1 MVHRIKAWFKI
12 LKIMMSLTK
21 IREAREFYK
30 GNLVKVLDKEGL
42 FNFLNIPK
50 SLDEIVQYFNYKD
63 VNLVSTTLEA
73 LRKDKI
79 LSVTPDSKFFFK
91 NHKLGRY
98 PEKSRI
104 LSDSLLDIMLQY
116 VDYFPERLRGKFAD
130 FTGGINLFNWDDAL
144 TDSLYEQ
151 MRRSAFSYVNATKYE
166 GTFLEIGTGAGY
178 STAAIFNYYLKAKK
192 FYPETKMKIIGIDTD
207 ESLLTIARE
216 EFPKMLAKHSNKTE
230 SEIDSL
236 KDYYPKFQ
244 QASVTELPYD
254 DNSFDMIYSS
264 QVLHWT
270 NTPKAIR
277 EMLRVTKPNGFVFG
291 AQSVAPRV
299 NHYANSH
306 VIVVKDAQGFFTR
319 EQFIKWAKE
328 AGARKVKTS
337 YPLITVC
344 FKFLK

>member
-1 MVHRIKAWFKI
+1 
-12 LKIMMSLTK
+12 MSLTK

-30 GNLVKVLDKEGL
+30 GNLIKVLDKEGL
-42 FNFLNIPK
+42 FQFLDIPK
-50 SLDEIVQYFNYKD
+50 SIEEIAKQFNYTD
-63 VNLVSTTLEA
+63 LDLLSTTLKA

-79 LSVTPDSKFFFK
+79 LSVTQDSKFYFK
-91 NHKLGRY
+91 NHKLENY
-98 PEKSRI
+98 PERSRI
-104 LSDSLLDIMLQY
+104 LSDALLDIMMQY

-151 MRRSAFSYVNATKYE
+151 MRRSAFAYVNATKYE
-166 GTFLEIGTGAGY
+166 GHFLEIGTGAGY
-178 STAAIFNYYLKAKK
+178 STAAIFNYYLQAKK
-192 FYPETKMKIIGIDTD
+192 IYPGSKLKITGIDTD

-216 EFPKMLAKHSNKTE
+216 EFPKMLARHSGK
-230 SEIDSL
+230 SENEIASL
-236 KDYYPKFQ
+236 KDYYPKFK
-244 QASVTELPYD
+244 QASVIKLPFD
-254 DNSFDMIYSS
+254 DNSFDMVYSS

-270 NTPKAIR
+270 NTPKAIK

-319 EQFIKWAKE
+319 EEFIKWAKE
-328 AGARKVKTS
+328 AGAKKVKTS

>member
-1 MVHRIKAWFKI
+1 
-12 LKIMMSLTK
+12 MSLTK

-30 GNLVKVLDKEGL
+30 GNLIKVLDKEGL
-42 FNFLNIPK
+42 FQYLEIPK
-50 SLDEIVQYFNYKD
+50 SMEDIVKHFNYND
-63 VNLVSTTLEA
+63 LDLVSVTLEA
-73 LRKDKI
+73 LQSDKI
-79 LSVTPDSKFFFK
+79 LSLTPEGKYYFK
-91 NHKLGRY
+91 NHKIGHY
-98 PEKSRI
+98 PERSRI
-104 LSDSLLDIMLQY
+104 LSDALLDIMTQY
-116 VDYFPERLRGKFAD
+116 VEFFPERLRGKFVD

-151 MRRSAFSYVNATKYE
+151 MRRSAFAYVNATKYK
-166 GTFLEIGTGAGY
+166 GSFLEIGTGAGY
-178 STAAIFNYYLKAKK
+178 STAAIFNYYLQAKK
-192 FYPETKMKIIGIDTD
+192 FYPGTKMKIIGIDTD
-207 ESLLTIARE
+207 ESLLSIARE
-216 EFPKMLAKHSNKTE
+216 EFPKMLARHSDKTE
-230 SEIDSL
+230 SEIASL
-236 KDYYPKFQ
+236 KEFYPKFR
-244 QASVTELPYD
+244 QASVTDLPFD
-254 DNSFDMIYSS
+254 DNSFDMVYSS

-270 NTPKAIR
+270 NTPKAIK

-319 EQFIKWAKE
+319 EEFINWAKE

>member
-1 MVHRIKAWFKI
+1 
-12 LKIMMSLTK
+12 MSLTK

-30 GNLVKVLDKEGL
+30 GNLIRVLDKEGL

-50 SLDEIVQYFNYKD
+50 TLEEIVEHFNYVD
-63 VNLVSTTLEA
+63 LNLVSTTLEA
-73 LRKDKI
+73 FRNDKV
-79 LSVTPDSKFFFK
+79 LSITPDSKYYFK
-91 NHKLGRY
+91 NHKLGHY
-98 PEKSRI
+98 PKKSRL
-104 LSDSLLDIMLQY
+104 LSDSLLDIMQQY
-116 VDYFPERLRGKFAD
+116 VEFFPERLRGKFAD

-144 TDSLYEQ
+144 TDALYEQ
-151 MRRSAFSYVNATKYE
+151 MRKAAFAYVNATKYE
-166 GTFLEIGTGAGY
+166 GRFLEIGTGAGY
-178 STAAIFNYYLKAKK
+178 STAAIFKYYWQAEK
-192 FYPETKMKIIGIDTD
+192 FYSGTNLEIVGIDTD

-216 EFPKMLAKHSNKTE
+216 EFPKMLARHSDRTE
-230 SEIDSL
+230 EEIFSL

-244 QASVTELPYD
+244 QASVTNLPFE
-254 DNSFDMIYSS
+254 DNSFDMVYSS

-319 EQFIKWAKE
+319 EEFINWAKE